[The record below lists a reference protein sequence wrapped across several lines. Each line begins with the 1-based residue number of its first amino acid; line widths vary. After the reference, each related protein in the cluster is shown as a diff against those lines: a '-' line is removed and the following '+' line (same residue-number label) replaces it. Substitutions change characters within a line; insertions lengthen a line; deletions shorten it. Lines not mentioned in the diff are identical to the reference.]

1 MSSFMWNFRK
11 CKLIYVMVYPYIKM
25 YQQTLKNI
33 CSLLCQLYFN
43 KAISAHINTFIHT
56 YMNKQ

>member
-1 MSSFMWNFRK
+1 MWNFRK
-11 CKLIYVMVYPYIKM
+11 CKLIYIMAYPYIKM